1 MCPPLPLPSPLITD
15 SILFDCCVVAIVDV
29 DVDVD
34 VGISIVIVVVVVVSP
49 LFALLFIVPALAIIA
64 TAAAILPKANKAS
77 AIANKKWLIV
87 DYD

>member
-1 MCPPLPLPSPLITD
+1 LCPPLPLPSPLLTD

-29 DVDVD
+29 
-34 VGISIVIVVVVVVSP
+34 GIGIGIVIVVVVSP
-49 LFALLFIVPALAIIA
+49 LLALLFIVAPALAIIA
-64 TAAAILPKANKAS
+64 AAAAILPEANNAS

>member
-29 DVDVD
+29 
-34 VGISIVIVVVVVVSP
+34 GIGIVIVVVVSP
-49 LFALLFIVPALAIIA
+49 LLALLFIVAPDLAIIA
-64 TAAAILPKANKAS
+64 AAAAILPEANNAS